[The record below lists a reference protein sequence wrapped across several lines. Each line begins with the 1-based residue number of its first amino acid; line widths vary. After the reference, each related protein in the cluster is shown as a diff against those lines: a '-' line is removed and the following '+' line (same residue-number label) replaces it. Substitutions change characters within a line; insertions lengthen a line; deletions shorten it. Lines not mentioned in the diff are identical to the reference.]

1 MSSQPIYVFAKWQVK
16 KDQVNTVLTILKDVT
31 KKTRE
36 EKGNIFYKVH
46 QSTADENTIVLYES
60 YTDAQAMEEHR
71 SSDHF
76 QTMVI
81 GKIVPLLDNREVTV
95 MSALDL
101 GE

>member
-16 KDQVNTVLTILKDVT
+16 KDQVDTVLTIMIDVA
-31 KKTRE
+31 KRSRE

-46 QSTADENTIVLYES
+46 QSIAYENTIILYEG
-60 YTDAQAMEEHR
+60 YTDALAMEEHR

-81 GKIVPLLDNREVTV
+81 GKIIPLLDSREVTV

-101 GE
+101 G